1 MNKGTRITVIVITV
15 LLIVAAAFSGG
26 FVSGI
31 VINQL
36 KGQGITTFLP
46 SLAQTNSTT
55 QATTVQSN
63 QSIQDLFKPF
73 WQAWDLV
80 HQLYV
85 DQPVDNT
92 KLMRGAIQGMLQSLG
107 DKHTGYIEPEIL
119 QQENAQLSGE
129 YEGIGA
135 YVDTSGEFLT
145 ITSPMP
151 GSPAEKAGLKPGD
164 IVIKIDG
171 EDMTGKDGQY
181 ALKKVLGPKGTIV
194 TLTIQ
199 REGVEQPFEVKI
211 TREKIEIASVI
222 SKMLDG
228 NIGYVQITT
237 FGDKTAPELKK
248 ALQELL
254 KQKPVGIVVDLR
266 YNGGGFLTSAVDVGS
281 QFLSSGVL
289 MYEQYG
295 SGEMKEYNLKPGGL
309 VTDLP
314 IVVLVNEG
322 TASASEIVAGAIQD
336 TGRGKLVGVTTY
348 GKGSVQNWIDLDN
361 NQGAVRIT
369 IARWLTPNKRQIN
382 GVGLTPDVE
391 IKLTDEDIK
400 NLKDVQLD
408 KAIEVLKA
416 VINSK

>member
-151 GSPAEKAGLKPGD
+151 GSPAEKARP
-164 IVIKIDG
+164 
-171 EDMTGKDGQY
+171 
-181 ALKKVLGPKGTIV
+181 
-194 TLTIQ
+194 
-199 REGVEQPFEVKI
+199 
-211 TREKIEIASVI
+211 
-222 SKMLDG
+222 
-228 NIGYVQITT
+228 
-237 FGDKTAPELKK
+237 
-248 ALQELL
+248 
-254 KQKPVGIVVDLR
+254 
-266 YNGGGFLTSAVDVGS
+266 
-281 QFLSSGVL
+281 
-289 MYEQYG
+289 
-295 SGEMKEYNLKPGGL
+295 
-309 VTDLP
+309 
-314 IVVLVNEG
+314 
-322 TASASEIVAGAIQD
+322 
-336 TGRGKLVGVTTY
+336 
-348 GKGSVQNWIDLDN
+348 
-361 NQGAVRIT
+361 
-369 IARWLTPNKRQIN
+369 
-382 GVGLTPDVE
+382 
-391 IKLTDEDIK
+391 
-400 NLKDVQLD
+400 
-408 KAIEVLKA
+408 
-416 VINSK
+416 

>member
-36 KGQGITTFLP
+36 KGQGINNLFTFLT
-46 SLAQTNSTT
+46 QTNSLPK
-55 QATTVQSN
+55 QLLIQSD

-254 KQKPVGIVVDLR
+254 KQKPVGIIVDLR

-289 MYEQYG
+289 D
-295 SGEMKEYNLKPGGL
+295 
-309 VTDLP
+309 VRT
-314 IVVLVNEG
+314 I
-322 TASASEIVAGAIQD
+322 
-336 TGRGKLVGVTTY
+336 
-348 GKGSVQNWIDLDN
+348 WI
-361 NQGAVRIT
+361 
-369 IARWLTPNKRQIN
+369 W
-382 GVGLTPDVE
+382 
-391 IKLTDEDIK
+391 
-400 NLKDVQLD
+400 
-408 KAIEVLKA
+408 
-416 VINSK
+416 